1 MPDIIQRIVDLLFW
15 APEGMEA
22 REARYLSFHRLSPW
36 VACFSHGLWAM
47 VFALNGVTFMAY
59 YNVVVTLMFAFYG
72 YLWFRLR
79 APNWYI
85 HLLFFGEIPLHALLG
100 TLYTGL
106 PTMFWLF
113 PLISAVVCF
122 INPQFSWAR
131 KTLICTAL
139 VTWSVIIG
147 LLALAFQPWV
157 EISQASIVM
166 LFVANTISVSVALVF
181 YLGINQYLVESAEA
195 GLKREYERAES
206 LLHNILPSPI
216 AARLKDG
223 ERVIANEHLEVSVIF
238 ANIADFT
245 AASSQLSPGEL
256 VESLNLIFSEF
267 DNLADKYRAE
277 KIKTIGDAYMVVV
290 GAPEENKS
298 HAEVAVDL
306 AMEMHRAARSI
317 SSSTHFDVNLRIGI
331 NSGPV
336 VAGVI
341 GKRKFAYDLW
351 GDAVNLA
358 SRMESQGEPGQ
369 IIITQNTADLLSN
382 RFSVTARGSRDIKGK
397 GKIPVFSVQAG
408 D

>member
-1 MPDIIQRIVDLLFW
+1 MPELIQRLVDLLFW
-15 APEGMEA
+15 SPPGTEA
-22 REARYLSFHRLSPW
+22 KEARYFSFHRLGPW
-36 VACFSHGLWAM
+36 VACFSHGLWAI
-47 VFALNGVTFMAY
+47 VFAANGVTFLAY
-59 YNVVVTLMFAFYG
+59 YNVIVTLLFAFYG
-72 YLWFRLR
+72 YLWFRNR
-79 APNWYI
+79 APNWFV
-85 HLLFFGEIPLHALLG
+85 HLLYFGEIPLHALLG

-106 PTMFWLF
+106 PTMFLLF
-113 PLISAVVCF
+113 PLVSAVVCF
-122 INPQFSWAR
+122 INPHFSWRR

-139 VTWSVIIG
+139 VTCTVLIGVLAIIS
-147 LLALAFQPWV
+147 QPWV
-157 EISQASIVM
+157 EISQASVVL

-195 GLKREYERAES
+195 GLKREYERAER
-206 LLHNILPSPI
+206 LLHNILPNPI

-223 ERVIANEHLEVSVIF
+223 ERVIANEHKEVSVIF
-238 ANIADFT
+238 ADIANFT
-245 AASSQLSPGEL
+245 EASSQLSPGEL

-267 DNLADKYRAE
+267 DNLADSYNAE
-277 KIKTIGDAYMVVV
+277 KIKTIGDAYMVVI
-290 GAPEENKS
+290 GAPEENKN

-306 AMEMHRAARSI
+306 AMDMHDAAKAI

-369 IIITQNTADLLSN
+369 TIITGNTAELLSD
-382 RFSVTARGSRDIKGK
+382 RFSVTAKGSRDIKGK
-397 GKIPVFSVQAG
+397 GKIPVFSVQAS